1 MTRDAKIGLLLGLVF
16 IFVIAFIINGLP
28 GSGRRQ
34 NSNELTANLV
44 GPQSGSPG
52 LAVRER
58 RVPLALNEP
67 GRRYSQSA
75 GPARPNTAE
84 QHTRF
89 SMPLPQVPPG
99 LDEQPQTGGSA
110 AKRLAEAAKQVAA
123 EAAPPKRALPRFY
136 VVRNGDMLST
146 IAVKLYG
153 PEQGNKLANVK
164 GIFEAN
170 SGTLG
175 SPDEIYVGQK
185 LIIPPLAGP
194 LPAGSDTTRAIR
206 GPDFVEV
213 KGIGERHTAKGKSQP
228 RQSKVC
234 VVRDGDSLWQIAA
247 ERLGDGS
254 RYKEIAK
261 LNRNIIKDEDELMTG
276 MRLSLPAR

>member
-52 LAVRER
+52 LAVMER
-58 RVPLALNEP
+58 RVPLALNELGP
-67 GRRYSQSA
+67 RRSQSA
-75 GPARPNTAE
+75 EPARPYTAE

-89 SMPLPQVPPG
+89 SMALPQIPPG
-99 LDEQPQTGGSA
+99 LGEQSQTGGST

-123 EAAPPKRALPRFY
+123 EAPPKQVLPRFY
-136 VVRNGDMLST
+136 VVQEGDMLST

-175 SPDEIYVGQK
+175 SLDEIYVGQK

-194 LPAGSDTTRAIR
+194 LPAGSESTRAIH

-213 KGIGERHTAKGKSQP
+213 KGIGERHTAKGKSQA

-247 ERLGDGS
+247 KRLGDGS

-261 LNRNIIKDEDELMTG
+261 LNRDIIKNEDELMTG
-276 MRLSLPAR
+276 MRLRLPAR

>member
-58 RVPLALNEP
+58 RVPLALNELGP
-67 GRRYSQSA
+67 RRSQSA
-75 GPARPNTAE
+75 EPARPYTAE

-89 SMPLPQVPPG
+89 SMALPQVPPG
-99 LDEQPQTGGSA
+99 LGEQSQTGGST

-123 EAAPPKRALPRFY
+123 EAPPKQVLPRFY
-136 VVRNGDMLST
+136 IVQEGDMLST

-175 SPDEIYVGQK
+175 SLDEIYVGQK

-194 LPAGSDTTRAIR
+194 LPAGSETTRAIH

-213 KGIGERHTAKGKSQP
+213 KGIGERHTAKGKSQA

-247 ERLGDGS
+247 KRLGDGS

-261 LNRNIIKDEDELMTG
+261 LNRDIIKDEDELMTG
-276 MRLSLPAR
+276 MRLRLPAR

>member
-34 NSNELTANLV
+34 NSNELTSNLV
-44 GPQSGSPG
+44 GPQPGSPG
-52 LAVRER
+52 LAAKER

-67 GRRYSQSA
+67 GPGPSQFA
-75 GPARPNTAE
+75 AAARPHTAG
-84 QHTRF
+84 QQPRF
-89 SMPLPQVPPG
+89 SMPLPQVSPG
-99 LDEQPQTGGSA
+99 LDKGPQINGPVAG
-110 AKRLAEAAKQVAA
+110 RLAEAAKKAAA
-123 EAAPPKRALPRFY
+123 EQAPPKRALPRFY
-136 VVRNGDMLST
+136 VVQKGDMLST

-164 GIFEAN
+164 RIFEAN

-175 SPDEIYVGQK
+175 SADEIYVGQK
-185 LIIPPLAGP
+185 LVIPPLPEAGAAATQP
-194 LPAGSDTTRAIR
+194 LSGRNFVKTDSIGKRHIAVGGIR
-206 GPDFVEV
+206 PKRGRVW
-213 KGIGERHTAKGKSQP
+213 
-228 RQSKVC
+228 

-254 RYKEIAK
+254 RYREIVR
-261 LNRNIIKDEDELMTG
+261 LNREKIKDEDELTTG

>member
-28 GSGRRQ
+28 GSGRRE

-67 GRRYSQSA
+67 GPRRSQSA
-75 GPARPNTAE
+75 EPARPYIAE

-89 SMPLPQVPPG
+89 SMALPQVPPG

-123 EAAPPKRALPRFY
+123 EAPPKQVLPRFY
-136 VVRNGDMLST
+136 VVQNGDMLST

-170 SGTLG
+170 RGTLG
-175 SPDEIYVGQK
+175 SLDEIYVGQK
-185 LIIPPLAGP
+185 LIIPPLAGAP
-194 LPAGSDTTRAIR
+194 RGGETARAIH

-228 RQSKVC
+228 RQNKVC

-247 ERLGDGS
+247 KRLGDGS

-261 LNRNIIKDEDELMTG
+261 LNRDVIKDEDELMTG
-276 MRLSLPAR
+276 MRLRLPAR